1 MSALLIDHD
10 VLTAY
15 LRGEVQAGEF
25 LEFASEDLALA
36 ASTAAG
42 LHARTGNHAEADAL
56 DRCLSAFQIIPI
68 DAAVARRTG
77 ELRRARPD
85 LDPDDALVAAC
96 AELHGLRLVTLR
108 RRAFPML
115 NDVLVPWR
123 TIHES

>member
-1 MSALLIDHD
+1 
-10 VLTAY
+10 
-15 LRGEVQAGEF
+15 
-25 LEFASEDLALA
+25 
-36 ASTAAG
+36 
-42 LHARTGNHAEADAL
+42 
-56 DRCLSAFQIIPI
+56 
-68 DAAVARRTG
+68 VARRTG